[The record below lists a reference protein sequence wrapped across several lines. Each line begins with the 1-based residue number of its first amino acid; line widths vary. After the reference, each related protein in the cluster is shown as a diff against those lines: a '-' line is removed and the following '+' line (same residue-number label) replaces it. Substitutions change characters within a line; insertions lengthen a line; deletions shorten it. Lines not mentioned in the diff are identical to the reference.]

1 MTPNELRRFREMQQL
16 RAENREMEIMMRI
29 WGVSMVFAAVLISI
43 WGW

>member
-29 WGVSMVFAAVLISI
+29 WGLSLALAAVLISI